1 MSYHRVSHS
10 LRICSGTVVGHL
22 GHVAVVVVDVV
33 VDVLDASVRESHGV
47 GTLGVTCAVT
57 GLGSI
62 EVRVGVVVSNGVL
75 VGVGRDLVRV
85 DLSMVGR
92 GSMSN
97 HGGVVGRGSMDHR
110 GVVGRGSVDYRSVVG
125 RGSMDHR
132 SSMVDSV
139 DNRGSMV
146 DSMVDSMDRSSMSH
160 NSMRSS
166 MVTSYYSTLSEMC
179 GYTRLSSTGHRIM
192 GSHRGDGGAEGLG
205 LTVAPD
211 LTLVGLGYG
220 LVGDLTT
227 SIAVSQEL
235 GGGGSHKGGTDDES
249 LHVCLCLPVS

>member
-22 GHVAVVVVDVV
+22 GHVAVVVV
-33 VDVLDASVRESHGV
+33 
-47 GTLGVTCAVT
+47 
-57 GLGSI
+57 

-110 GVVGRGSVDYRSVVG
+110 GVVGRGS
-125 RGSMDHR
+125 MDHR

-166 MVTSYYSTLSEMC
+166 MVTSYYSTLSE
-179 GYTRLSSTGHRIM
+179 
-192 GSHRGDGGAEGLG
+192 
-205 LTVAPD
+205 
-211 LTLVGLGYG
+211 
-220 LVGDLTT
+220 
-227 SIAVSQEL
+227 
-235 GGGGSHKGGTDDES
+235 
-249 LHVCLCLPVS
+249 